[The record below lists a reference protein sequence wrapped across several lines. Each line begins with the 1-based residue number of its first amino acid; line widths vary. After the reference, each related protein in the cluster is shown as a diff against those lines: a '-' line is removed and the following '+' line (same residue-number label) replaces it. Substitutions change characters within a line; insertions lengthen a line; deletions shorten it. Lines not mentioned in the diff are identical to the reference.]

1 MSEFEEAGWPVRL
14 AARANIRLSF
24 APAPSCPLLQQFK
37 TPTYKNALPTTIN
50 PKQLIPPRINFHT
63 LSYVSYPNCKNV
75 ESIYAKRDRAGTPKI
90 YRLPVSRGANF
101 LLNKIDNTTFWGLS
115 AHHEVGIDEMN

>member
-1 MSEFEEAGWPVRL
+1 VSEFEEAGWPVRL

-50 PKQLIPPRINFHT
+50 PKQLIPPRINVHT

-90 YRLPVSRGANF
+90 YRLPVSRGCSRISSST
-101 LLNKIDNTTFWGLS
+101 KSTTPHFG
-115 AHHEVGIDEMN
+115 V